1 MNSMEFVTYK
11 LGDLVEIKNGKDH
24 KHLAEGKYPVLGS
37 GGVMR
42 YAESYLYDK
51 ASILL
56 PRKGTL
62 TNIQY
67 VEEPFWTVDTL
78 FYTHLNNELYEPYYL
93 YRYIDSL
100 DLSGYDSG
108 ASIPSMTKKGY
119 NKIKIDLPS
128 ITVQREISQIIK
140 KYDKLIENNNKR
152 IKLLEQM
159 VEELYK
165 EWFVRFR
172 YPGAENV
179 EHKDGIPKNWKYIR
193 LGERM
198 TFIRG
203 KSYSSSDIQNGNNI
217 LLSMNN
223 IKPWGGFIRDFT
235 REFGGKYQSKHVV
248 KYGDLIMSITDMTQ
262 DRRIIGYVG
271 LFDSKRTDCIMSTHL
286 MKIETNINHL
296 FLLGFFNYSG
306 LSKMIAEFATG
317 ANVLGLTETILNRI
331 KTYIPTD
338 EIINKYGE
346 IVKPYYD
353 EITILKNKNDNL
365 VKQRDLLL
373 PRLMSGKLEV
383 K

>member
-1 MNSMEFVTYK
+1 MEFVTYK

-159 VEELYK
+159 AEELYK
-165 EWFVRFR
+165 EWFVKCRFNG
-172 YPGAENV
+172 YEN
-179 EHKDGIPKNWKYIR
+179 EAFFITKPNGWIYGKNMEMMIPKSWHFGKLEEI
-193 LGERM
+193 GK
-198 TFIRG
+198 FIRG
-203 KSYSSSDIQNGNNI
+203 KNITSSEMVFGNIPVISAGLEPSGYHNESNVIGKSLTISASGANAGFLNYHLNDIWAADCSYYQDESNFWYVYHSLKFIKKAIDNLQIGSAQPHVYPKNI
-217 LLSMNN
+217 NKLCVIIPNQKYIN
-223 IKPWGGFIRDFT
+223 EFNEIIKPF
-235 REFGGKYQSKHVV
+235 
-248 KYGDLIMSITDMTQ
+248 
-262 DRRIIGYVG
+262 
-271 LFDSKRTDCIMSTHL
+271 
-286 MKIETNINHL
+286 
-296 FLLGFFNYSG
+296 
-306 LSKMIAEFATG
+306 
-317 ANVLGLTETILNRI
+317 
-331 KTYIPTD
+331 
-338 EIINKYGE
+338 
-346 IVKPYYD
+346 YD
-353 EITILKNKNDNL
+353 EINTLTKQKNNL
-365 VKQRDLLL
+365 IKQRDLLL